1 MTVVLDFVVL
11 HDDEVGSDP
20 GIDGEGGDVC
30 CTVGAE
36 ILSERTADA
45 VDILIGWA
53 DLTGGTGAAGLPVN
67 VWLEAILELA
77 PVWYALQ

>member
-1 MTVVLDFVVL
+1 MVLDSVVL

-20 GIDGEGGDVC
+20 GIDGKGGDVC

-36 ILSERTADA
+36 ILSEGTADA

-53 DLTGGTGAAGLPVN
+53 DLTAGTGAARLPVN
-67 VWLEAILELA
+67 VWLGAILELT